1 VGGVGYGEEDVPNLT
16 KGAWA
21 QQRLL
26 TNAPRDVSQTDLSQ
40 LYRDAMQ
47 YW

>member
-1 VGGVGYGEEDVPNLT
+1 VGYGDADVANLT

-26 TNAPRDVSQTDLSQ
+26 TNAPRDVSEGDLSQ
-40 LYRDAMQ
+40 LYRDAMR